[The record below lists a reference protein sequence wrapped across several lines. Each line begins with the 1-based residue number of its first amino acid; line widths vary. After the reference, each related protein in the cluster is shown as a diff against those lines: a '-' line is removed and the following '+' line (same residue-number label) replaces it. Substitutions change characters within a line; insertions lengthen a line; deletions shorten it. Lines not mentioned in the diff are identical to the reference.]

1 MPRDAALGARRKG
14 GFALKRQERLAHLT
28 KEAWRAFVRALQSR
42 LAAHGVPFGHWTFL
56 RVLWE
61 EDGVTQRELSHA
73 AGVAEPSTA
82 AAIRAM
88 EDLGYVARRQTAE
101 NRKNVYVHLTAKG
114 RALKA
119 KLEPLAQEVNSVAV
133 RGAPASDIA
142 ATRRTLALIIE
153 NLTRK

>member
-1 MPRDAALGARRKG
+1 MKRK
-14 GFALKRQERLAHLT
+14 ERLAHLT
-28 KEAWRAFVRALQSR
+28 KEAWRAFVRSLQSR
-42 LAAHGVPFGHWTFL
+42 LAVHGVPFGHWSFL

-61 EDGVTQRELSHA
+61 EDGITQRELSHA

-88 EDLGYVARRQTAE
+88 EDLGYVARRRTAE
-101 NRKNVYVHLTAKG
+101 NRKNVYVHLTARG

-119 KLEPLAQEVNSVAV
+119 KLEPLAREVNAAAV
-133 RGAPASDIA
+133 RGAPAGDVE

-153 NLTRK
+153 NLSRG

>member
-1 MPRDAALGARRKG
+1 MN
-14 GFALKRQERLAHLT
+14 RQERLAHLT

-42 LAAHGVPFGHWTFL
+42 LAAHRVPFGHWAFL

-61 EDGVTQRELSHA
+61 EDGITQRQLSEA

-88 EDLGYVARRQTAE
+88 EQLGYVTRRQTAQ

-119 KLEPLAQEVNSVAV
+119 KLEPLAEEVNAIAV
-133 RGAPASDIA
+133 RGAPAADVA
-142 ATRRTLALIIE
+142 ATRRTLLLIID
-153 NLTRK
+153 NLGRSAPRRPLRRTVSAES

>member
-1 MPRDAALGARRKG
+1 
-14 GFALKRQERLAHLT
+14 
-28 KEAWRAFVRALQSR
+28 VRALQSR
-42 LAAHGVPFGHWTFL
+42 LAAHRVPFGHWTFL

-61 EDGVTQRELSHA
+61 EDGITQRALSEA

-88 EDLGYVARRQTAE
+88 EDLGYVTRRQTAG

-119 KLEPLAQEVNSVAV
+119 KLEPLAEEVNAIAM
-133 RGAPASDIA
+133 RGASSSDVA
-142 ATRRTLALIIE
+142 ATRRTLLLVVQ
-153 NLTRK
+153 NLNKLER

>member
-1 MPRDAALGARRKG
+1 V
-14 GFALKRQERLAHLT
+14 KREERLAHLT

-61 EDGVTQRELSHA
+61 EDGITQRELSEA

-88 EDLGYVARRQTAE
+88 EGLGYVTRRQTAD

-114 RALKA
+114 RGLQA
-119 KLEPLAQEVNSVAV
+119 KLEPLAEQVNAIAV
-133 RGAPASDIA
+133 RGAPAGEVA
-142 ATRRTLALIIE
+142 ATRRTLLLIIE
-153 NLTRK
+153 NLSRSAPRRPLRRAVSSES

>member
-1 MPRDAALGARRKG
+1 MN
-14 GFALKRQERLAHLT
+14 RQERVAHLT
-28 KEAWRAFVRALQSR
+28 KEAWRAFVRALQQR

-61 EDGVTQRELSHA
+61 RDDITQRELSKA

-88 EDLGYVARRQTAE
+88 EKLGYVVRRQTPE

-114 RALKA
+114 RALKRR
-119 KLEPLAQEVNSVAV
+119 LEPLAEEVNAIAV
-133 RGAPASDIA
+133 RGAPASEVA
-142 ATRRTLALIIE
+142 ATRRTLLLIID
-153 NLTRK
+153 NLGRSES